1 MAALCV
7 LRIKLHGASKLLE
20 RQRSEIIVFA
30 VWRLFSAPG
39 CWVVSLFA
47 ENLFVVLQ
55 LLQFIF
61 RVVKQSRF
69 LLDMGGSIVFLV
81 VLDVQVSKDYVFHR
95 VEFLLYYYLLLLFC
109 LADAFAFLWAVMFLW
124 FLMHVAG
131 LRKFILIFIVVAPG
145 VL

>member
-1 MAALCV
+1 M
-7 LRIKLHGASKLLE
+7 
-20 RQRSEIIVFA
+20 
-30 VWRLFSAPG
+30 
-39 CWVVSLFA
+39 SLFA

-95 VEFLLYYYLLLLFC
+95 VEFLLYYYLLLL
-109 LADAFAFLWAVMFLW
+109 
-124 FLMHVAG
+124 
-131 LRKFILIFIVVAPG
+131 LRFFERSCFFDF
-145 VL
+145 